1 MSPYTK
7 SRGWQR
13 VQAYLPVQC
22 TPLDPGPFP
31 PRPLAGMTEWVSG
44 AGLALL
50 LPETLPIGT
59 PVLVQF
65 DQDEPRRGHVVWI
78 DQPRW
83 TPGGTTVHHRVA
95 FEQPVDPALIR
106 QWLSHANP
114 RHEPRAPVQFFVK
127 FESIPKGMAHNGT
140 CVDLSRG
147 GMFISTDPP
156 PPRGTQIL
164 VLFKLP
170 NLSHELCVFAEVM
183 WVRTKEL
190 MSVEGGE
197 VWPSAI
203 IGMGVRFLEV
213 NPLEAALINTF
224 VDHLWSKA
232 SRAPNSSASDKDKE
246 ECETSPGGNDRA
258 RDVAD

>member
-1 MSPYTK
+1 MSPHMK
-7 SRGWQR
+7 GRGWQR
-13 VQAYLPVQC
+13 FQAYLSVQC

-50 LPETLPIGT
+50 LPESVPIGT

-65 DQDEPRRGHVVWI
+65 DQDEPRRGHVVWF
-78 DQPRW
+78 DQRMW
-83 TPGGTTVHHRVA
+83 TPGGTKVHHRVA
-95 FEQPVDPALIR
+95 FEQTVDPALIH
-106 QWLSHANP
+106 QWLSHAET
-114 RHEPRAPVQFFVK
+114 RHEPRAPVQFLVK
-127 FESIPKGMAHNGT
+127 FESIPKGMGHTGT

-164 VLFKLP
+164 VFFKLP
-170 NLSHELCVFAEVM
+170 NLSHMLCVLAEVM

-190 MSVEGGE
+190 MSVEQGE

-203 IGMGVRFLEV
+203 IGM
-213 NPLEAALINTF
+213 PC
-224 VDHLWSKA
+224 K
-232 SRAPNSSASDKDKE
+232 
-246 ECETSPGGNDRA
+246 C
-258 RDVAD
+258 